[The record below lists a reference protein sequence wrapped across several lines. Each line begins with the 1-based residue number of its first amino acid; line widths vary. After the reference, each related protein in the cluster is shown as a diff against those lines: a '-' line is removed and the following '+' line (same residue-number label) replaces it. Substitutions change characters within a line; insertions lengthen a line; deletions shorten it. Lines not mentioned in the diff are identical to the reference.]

1 MYSFKIIEWVFE
13 TILIIAYM
21 HKMAVLG
28 FAVWI
33 ILMIVQYFKKSNAVD
48 YWVRLIILSIPISYL
63 ELSCEAGSHIFKW
76 YNFCILGL
84 AITLLCKTKIERKS
98 FAILFGALIF
108 QLFINLFNSNLY
120 TVFAELMQEYIT
132 VITIWLFWNYKR
144 EQYRLKDKKD
154 KLESQCVKWTD
165 TYLMIASTSS
175 ISVIYQYILYTFFNV
190 SVGKITVF
198 PSRTVFDMT
207 FTGYSVLSVLLGA
220 GMIISLSKLLKGYQ
234 IYKHV
239 ACLLVTAVGCAIN
252 SSRSGLFA
260 ALLVMAI
267 MVAFSKKKTK
277 FVIMIL
283 VIAVMVV
290 SLSMLLTSR
299 NAQDIYS
306 LLGDNDRI
314 NLAISGVS
322 LIFSNSK
329 YLFFGLGI
337 DASATGAV
345 AAQHNMFLEFLE
357 LNGLILFIPFF
368 VAVIYIIICTR
379 KKENRYLLWHILIS
393 HQFFSSFFA
402 TTFLPVVV
410 ILTLSSSDGTGYK
423 GVNNSNVTLR

>member
-1 MYSFKIIEWVFE
+1 MIEWVFE

-21 HKMAVLG
+21 HKMAALG

-63 ELSCEAGSHIFKW
+63 EVSCEAGSHIFKW
-76 YNFCILGL
+76 YNFCVLGL
-84 AITLLCKTKIERKS
+84 AITLLCKTITKIERKS
-98 FAILFGALIF
+98 FAIIFGALIF

-120 TVFAELMQEYIT
+120 TVFIELMQEYIT

-144 EQYRLKDKKD
+144 EQYRLKDTKD
-154 KLESQCVKWTD
+154 RLESQCVRWTD
-165 TYLMIASTSS
+165 MYLMIASTSS

-198 PSRTVFDMT
+198 PSRTVFDIT

-220 GMIISLSKLLKGYQ
+220 GMIISLSKILKGYQ

-239 ACLLVTAVGCAIN
+239 ACLLVTAVGCVIN

-260 ALLVMAI
+260 ALLVMVI
-267 MVAFSKKKTK
+267 MVAFSKKKSK

-290 SLSMLLTSR
+290 SLNMLLTSR
-299 NAQDIYS
+299 NAQGIYS
-306 LLGDNDRI
+306 LLDDNGRI
-314 NLAISGVS
+314 NLATSGGS
-322 LIFSNSK
+322 LIFSNLK
-329 YLFFGLGI
+329 NLFFGLGI

-368 VAVIYIIICTR
+368 AAVIYIIICTR

-410 ILTLSSSDGTGYK
+410 ILTLSSHAEDK
-423 GVNNSNVTLR
+423 NKFNF